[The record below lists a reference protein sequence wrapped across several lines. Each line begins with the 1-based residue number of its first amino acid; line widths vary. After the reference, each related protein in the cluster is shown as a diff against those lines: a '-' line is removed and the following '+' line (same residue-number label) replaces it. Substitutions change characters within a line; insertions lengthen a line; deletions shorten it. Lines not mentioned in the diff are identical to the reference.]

1 MKNQK
6 INASFVGPGSASPR
20 PLCGKP
26 LYQGRVDN
34 LFNLKFM
41 KIKCFVGVEYLIE
54 ELVFN

>member
-1 MKNQK
+1 MQ
-6 INASFVGPGSASPR
+6 VLLVRGLR
-20 PLCGKP
+20 PLVPSAESHYTRGCD
-26 LYQGRVDN
+26 LDN